1 MATSTRTISVER
13 RVRIVTISEFSKFV
27 TEMIQFEKENGD
39 LQENIENEDWG
50 APQDEIYEY
59 LASCDCD

>member
-1 MATSTRTISVER
+1 MTINELA
-13 RVRIVTISEFSKFV
+13 EFI

-50 APQDEIYEY
+50 ALQDEIYEY
-59 LASCDCD
+59 LANCDCD